1 MVKAGQRK
9 LVISVLIILF
19 IIISLSLIISFS
31 LVIIRNFEDSKH
43 AHLITEQDKVSNKI
57 SLPNFNL
64 NGNYVKE
71 IEDDFES
78 FENLY
83 LSSSGGGGSSGSK
96 KTSKKD
102 DNFDAINN
110 ETDLIDNSSDFVD
123 NETCLNNSIN
133 ETNNESNLNESDIN
147 ETENET
153 NLISENFSTSKSF
166 EAIEVKS
173 IIDSSIIKFNPPL
186 PPSICGGEVID
197 VKLDLGTVNLR
208 WSIWDP
214 ADYISCMYNG
224 QKDISVKY
232 CLMEEDWLNAD
243 DEVKCVYATA
253 TTYDCSTLNLENFR
267 GTIVKREFT
276 NVKLSD
282 WIIPDPGGNG
292 EFYAKVS
299 NYNNYFYAVTTPSY
313 NVYGYVSGECKC
325 LSGSCCDLSSRPYKF
340 KPYPSQPTGY
350 TDYYYC
356 SGTESATSTSYV
368 IKKDYYCS
376 GSSSVHY
383 SRSLLQDT
391 CGTCEYCTPGDSSCN
406 YYGKVKCGTYDCSSL
421 DTACRKYDDLDK
433 YCSVGVCK
441 VMDSCY
447 DFYTNEPKGTSCG
460 TNNECDGYGSCIYCD
475 GYEYT
480 QCYDNDV
487 YYYDYCDNRKEKKLP
502 DCGNDYEGTTWYPY
516 CDGNEVWK
524 KKSCLDRGCNSGSC
538 YENWYDCYNTY
549 VETCDYE
556 CQAGVCKPDPNI
568 ECSTDSDCPT
578 IWSNPY
584 CQISG
589 DSSYVKKYY
598 TTYECVNSNCEEDYS
613 GYYLVENCGEVEYS
627 ENYCDGDNVYRNFT
641 DKCSSGVCSEQPPVK
656 QLVEECGTGG
666 CSGGSCTGCS
676 CSEWTNDACGTG
688 SCSSSQMHQIRSCTP
703 SGCDQETQCVD
714 DASCSICDSGS
725 YPSCTTAYAMSDGET
740 KINMCGD
747 MQYYKITTTQTC
759 DIKWLLNDDSTSDY
773 DIYTKASNDSC
784 PNTSNYDCR
793 PYSGANTET
802 CTHTAIPVGTYYA
815 MVKKYSGSGIYSIK
829 TELSNCGCTSHAG
842 YYCYN
847 DDIYWYDSC
856 GGREEKKEECPNG
869 CTEGRCLVKVCKT
882 VCNFGK
888 CYEYCD
894 WQ

>member
-1 MVKAGQRK
+1 MVKSGKRK
-9 LVISVLIILF
+9 LATAILIILF
-19 IIISLSLIISFS
+19 VIISLSLIISLS
-31 LVIIRNFEDSKH
+31 SVIIHNFENSKD

-71 IEDDFES
+71 IGDDFES

-83 LSSSGGGGSSGSK
+83 LSSSRGGGGGSSGSK

-102 DNFDAINN
+102 DNSIVVNN
-110 ETDLIDNSSDFVD
+110 ETDLVD
-123 NETCLNNSIN
+123 NRSDLVDNATFLNDSNN
-133 ETNNESNLNESDIN
+133 ETNLVSENLEIN
-147 ETENET
+147 FSENET
-153 NLISENFSTSKSF
+153 NLYNSSEARLNNSQD
-166 EAIEVKS
+166 EVVEEEGMF
-173 IIDSSIIKFNPPL
+173 IIREGEEYALSPSVSPYYIQFNPAL
-186 PPSICGGEVID
+186 PSSVCENERISIHVTGKAKAKYPSNCGAWI
-197 VKLDLGTVNLR
+197 R
-208 WSIWDP
+208 IR
-214 ADYISCMYNG
+214 I
-224 QKDISVKY
+224 
-232 CLMEEDWLNAD
+232 MEEDFVSDDTVAD
-243 DEVKCVYATA
+243 YSSWYPSVCGEYIYFGHTF
-253 TTYDCSTLNLENFR
+253 Y
-267 GTIVKREFT
+267 
-276 NVKLSD
+276 NVDLSD
-282 WIIPDPGGNG
+282 WIILDPGGNG
-292 EFYAKVS
+292 EFYVKATS
-299 NYNNYFYAVTTPSY
+299 SSIDDLSTISY

-325 LSGSCCDLSSRPYKF
+325 LSGVCCDLSSRPYKF

-350 TDYYYC
+350 TDFYGC
-356 SGTESATSTSYV
+356 WNLPNSPIGTSYV
-368 IKKDYYCS
+368 YKLDYYCS
-376 GSSSVHY
+376 GGSSVHY

-391 CGTCEYCTPGDSSCN
+391 CGTCEYCQSGYSYCKN
-406 YYGKVKCGTYDCSSL
+406 YGTSTSCGTYDCSVL
-421 DTACRKYDDLDK
+421 DTACRKYDNLDK
-433 YCSVGVCK
+433 YCSLGVCK

-447 DFYTNEPKGTSCG
+447 DFYTNEPKHTSCG
-460 TNNECDGYGSCIYCD
+460 TNNECDGYGSCIYCTSHD
-475 GYEYT
+475 YYS
-480 QCYDNDV
+480 CSDNDV
-487 YYYDYCDNRKEKKLP
+487 YWFDSCDNREEKKLP
-502 DCGNDYEGTTWYPY
+502 DCGNDYEGITWYPY
-516 CDGNEVWK
+516 CDGNQVWK

-538 YENWYDCYNTY
+538 YEIWYDCYDTY

-556 CQAGVCKPDPNI
+556 CQAGYCKPDPNI
-568 ECSTDSDCPT
+568 ECSQDSNCST

-584 CQISG
+584 CQTFG
-589 DSSYVKKYY
+589 DSSYVEKYY
-598 TTYECVNSNCEEDYS
+598 TTYKCVNSNCEEDYS

-627 ENYCDGDNVYRNFT
+627 ENYCDGDNVYTDFT

-666 CSGGSCTGCS
+666 CSGGSCTNCS

-773 DIYTKASNDSC
+773 DIYTKASSNSC
-784 PNTSNYDCR
+784 PDTSNYDCR

-802 CTHTAIPVGTYYA
+802 CTHTAIPAGTYYA

-829 TELSNCGCTSHAG
+829 TELSNCGCTPHAG

-847 DDIYWYDSC
+847 DDVYWYDSC
-856 GGREEKKEECPNG
+856 GSREEIKEECPNE
-869 CTEGRCLVKVCKT
+869 CIDDRCLIEVCEEVCWWGGCKT
-882 VCNFGK
+882 YCN
-888 CYEYCD
+888 